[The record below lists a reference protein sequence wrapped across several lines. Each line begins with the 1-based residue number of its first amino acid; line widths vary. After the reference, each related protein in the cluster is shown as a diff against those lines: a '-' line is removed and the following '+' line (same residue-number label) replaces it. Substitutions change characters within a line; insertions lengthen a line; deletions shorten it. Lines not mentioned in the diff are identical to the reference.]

1 MREALLRVIL
11 LSLPL
16 AFPFGGLALAQS
28 QSLGSTMD
36 MFIFPAEGQ
45 DSSQQS
51 KDEAACYEWAVGN
64 TGVDPFS
71 LAKQA
76 EADQQQAQADMQAAE
91 QAGRGAGASGAV
103 RGAAAGALIGEI
115 ANDDAS
121 EGAAWGAAAGAV
133 RGRRQG
139 RAAQQQAQAQAAAQA
154 EQREGATEQQLAN
167 FKNAF
172 SVCLEAKEYMVKY

>member
-1 MREALLRVIL
+1 MKRLLLIL
-11 LSLPL
+11 STCVLST
-16 AFPFGGLALAQS
+16 AVNAQT

-36 MFIFPAEGQ
+36 VFVFPAEGQ

-64 TGVDPFS
+64 TGTDPFQ
-71 LAKQA
+71 LAKQE
-76 EADQQQAQADMQAAE
+76 EADNEQADAQQQAAQ
-91 QAGRGAGASGAV
+91 QAGAGSGARGAL

-139 RAAQQQAQAQAAAQA
+139 REAQQQAQQQAAAQSEDRA
-154 EQREGATEQQLAN
+154 QATEQQLAN

-172 SVCLEAKEYMVKY
+172 SVCLEAKEYMVKH

>member
-1 MREALLRVIL
+1 MPMKKVLLIL
-11 LSLPL
+11 ST
-16 AFPFGGLALAQS
+16 LALSIAANAQT

-36 MFIFPAEGQ
+36 VFVFPAEGQ
-45 DSSQQS
+45 DTSQQS

-64 TGVDPFS
+64 TGSDPFQ
-71 LAKQA
+71 LAKQEDADKQQA
-76 EADQQQAQADMQAAE
+76 EAEQQAAQ
-91 QAGRGAGASGAV
+91 QAGAGSGARGAV

-139 RAAQQQAQAQAAAQA
+139 RAAQQQAQQQAAAQS
-154 EQREGATEQQLAN
+154 EDRERATEQQLAN

>member
-1 MREALLRVIL
+1 MKKVLLIL
-11 LSLPL
+11 STLTLSV
-16 AFPFGGLALAQS
+16 AANAQT

-36 MFIFPAEGQ
+36 VFVFPAEGQ

-64 TGVDPFS
+64 TGSDPFQ
-71 LAKQA
+71 LAKKS
-76 EADQQQAQADMQAAE
+76 EADEQQAQAEQQAAQ
-91 QAGRGAGASGAV
+91 QAVKGSGARSAV

-139 RAAQQQAQAQAAAQA
+139 RAAQQQAQQQVATQA
-154 EQREGATEQQLAN
+154 EQREGATEEQLAN
-167 FKNAF
+167 FKKAF

>member
-1 MREALLRVIL
+1 VRPIL
-11 LSLPL
+11 TKLISLGLCLALPL
-16 AFPFGGLALAQS
+16 GSVAVAQS

-36 MFIFPAEGQ
+36 VFIFPAEGQ

-51 KDEAACYEWAVGN
+51 QDEAACYEWAVGN
-64 TGVDPFS
+64 TGSDPFE
-71 LAKQA
+71 LASQEEANEQQA
-76 EADQQQAQADMQAAE
+76 LADQQAAS
-91 QAGRGAGASGAV
+91 QAGTGGGARGAV

-121 EGAAWGAAAGAV
+121 EGAAWGAAAGMV

-139 RAAQQQAQAQAAAQA
+139 RAAQQQAQQQAAAQA
-154 EQREGATEQQLAN
+154 EQREDATEEQLTD

>member
-1 MREALLRVIL
+1 MKRTYLVLITMALSIAASAEA
-11 LSLPL
+11 
-16 AFPFGGLALAQS
+16 

-36 MFIFPAEGQ
+36 VFIFPSEGQ

-51 KDEAACYEWAVGN
+51 KDEAECYEWAVSN
-64 TGVDPFS
+64 TGSDPFD

-76 EADQQQAQADMQAAE
+76 DADEQQAQAEQQAAE
-91 QAGRGAGASGAV
+91 QAGTGSGARGAV

-121 EGAAWGAAAGAV
+121 EGAAWGAAAGVV

-139 RAAQQQAQAQAAAQA
+139 REAQHQAEQQAAANA
-154 EQREGATEQQLAN
+154 DQREDATEEQLGN
-167 FKNAF
+167 FKKAF
-172 SVCLEAKEYMVKY
+172 SVCLEANDYMVKY

>member
-1 MREALLRVIL
+1 MKEVMSKVVIL
-11 LSLPL
+11 SLVL
-16 AFPFGGLALAQS
+16 AFPVASLAQES
-28 QSLGSTMD
+28 GKTLAATMEVYV
-36 MFIFPAEGQ
+36 FPSSGQ

-51 KDEAACYEWAVGN
+51 MDESECYNWAVSNVG
-64 TGVDPFS
+64 TDPFA
-71 LAKQA
+71 LEKQA
-76 EADQQQAQADMQAAE
+76 QADAQQAQANQQAAA
-91 QAGRGAGASGAV
+91 QAGTGSGARGAG

-139 RAAQQQAQAQAAAQA
+139 RAAQQQAQEQAAAQA
-154 EQREGATEQQLAN
+154 EQQQGATEQQLAN

>member
-1 MREALLRVIL
+1 MKRTYLVLIIMALSMMASAEA
-11 LSLPL
+11 
-16 AFPFGGLALAQS
+16 

-36 MFIFPAEGQ
+36 VFIFPSEGQ

-51 KDEAACYEWAVGN
+51 KDEAACYEWAVSNVGS
-64 TGVDPFS
+64 DPFD
-71 LAKQA
+71 LAKQSD
-76 EADQQQAQADMQAAE
+76 ADAQQAQAEQQAAQ
-91 QAGRGAGASGAV
+91 QAGTGAGARGAV

-121 EGAAWGAAAGAV
+121 DGAAWGAAAGVV

-139 RAAQQQAQAQAAAQA
+139 RQAQQQAEQQAAANA
-154 EQREGATEQQLAN
+154 EQREDATEEQLGN
-167 FKNAF
+167 FKKAF

>member
-1 MREALLRVIL
+1 MKRTYLVLITMALSIAASAEA
-11 LSLPL
+11 
-16 AFPFGGLALAQS
+16 

-36 MFIFPAEGQ
+36 VFIFPSEGQ

-64 TGVDPFS
+64 TGSDPFD

-76 EADQQQAQADMQAAE
+76 DADEQQAQAEQQAA
-91 QAGRGAGASGAV
+91 QQTGKGAGASGAV

-121 EGAAWGAAAGAV
+121 EGAAWGAAAGVV

-139 RAAQQQAQAQAAAQA
+139 RQAQNNAEQQATANA
-154 EQREGATEQQLAN
+154 EQREDATEEQLGN
-167 FKNAF
+167 FKKAF

>member
-1 MREALLRVIL
+1 MKRTYLVLITMALSIAASAEA
-11 LSLPL
+11 
-16 AFPFGGLALAQS
+16 

-36 MFIFPAEGQ
+36 VFIFPSEGQ

-51 KDEAACYEWAVGN
+51 KDEAECYEWAVSN
-64 TGVDPFS
+64 TGSDPFD

-76 EADQQQAQADMQAAE
+76 DADEQQAQAEQQAAE
-91 QAGRGAGASGAV
+91 QAGTGAGARGAV

-121 EGAAWGAAAGAV
+121 EGAAWGAAAGVV

-139 RAAQQQAQAQAAAQA
+139 RQAQQQAEQQAAANA
-154 EQREGATEQQLAN
+154 DQREDATEEQLGN
-167 FKNAF
+167 FKKAF